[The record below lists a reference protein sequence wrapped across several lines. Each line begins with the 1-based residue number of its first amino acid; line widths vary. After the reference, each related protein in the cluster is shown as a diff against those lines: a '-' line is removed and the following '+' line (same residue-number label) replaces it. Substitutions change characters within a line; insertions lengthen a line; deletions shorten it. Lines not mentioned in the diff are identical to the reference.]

1 VLGLMLVNNFRILAK
16 NRLFRPRSEN
26 RCHIINDIRT
36 LSSKSY
42 TERQIETGRPVSPHV
57 TIYAFPVTALSSITN
72 RVTGG
77 ALAVGT
83 GGIGTLALLGV
94 DVAGLASSIGS
105 SAVGPVAKLAVA
117 FPLIYH
123 YIGGM
128 RHLVWD
134 RSPEMLTNDQVEKS
148 SYMVIGGS
156 AILSVIVA
164 CM

>member
-1 VLGLMLVNNFRILAK
+1 MLVNNFRILAK

-94 DVAGLASSIGS
+94 LNIFGLLIMDHLNAFELDLVPLMS
-105 SAVGPVAKLAVA
+105 LAPIF
-117 FPLIYH
+117 FPPL
-123 YIGGM
+123 
-128 RHLVWD
+128 R
-134 RSPEMLTNDQVEKS
+134 
-148 SYMVIGGS
+148 
-156 AILSVIVA
+156 
-164 CM
+164 